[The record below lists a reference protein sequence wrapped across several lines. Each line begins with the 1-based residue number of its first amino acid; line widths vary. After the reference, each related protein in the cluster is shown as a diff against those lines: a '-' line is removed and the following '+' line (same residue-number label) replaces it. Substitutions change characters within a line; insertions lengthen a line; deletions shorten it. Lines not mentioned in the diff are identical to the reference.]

1 MTAWGQRHGLFRFH
15 SPLYP
20 RDGSIIGSRFIF
32 TPCWTWWTWE
42 LRLNWKSLVFKLQ
55 MSVRRYKQMSQCV
68 VSDYPAFETER
79 RPTWQKCWEK
89 CLHGIRWSWRNR
101 QGNVMKGHS
110 KEYRFDPKCK
120 WCFSYIASS
129 SRWKLETRC
138 SSCLAKLPSGSLK
151 TLPVGITNMIFKF
164 NVTQNWLLGNTV
176 LWN

>member
-1 MTAWGQRHGLFRFH
+1 MGAETWSVSFSFTTLPQGWEHHRLSVHFYSMLNLMAWQ
-15 SPLYP
+15 
-20 RDGSIIGSRFIF
+20 
-32 TPCWTWWTWE
+32 